1 MAKYTIELR
10 KVCDIY
16 GRNEVENWFKEWNLS
31 DYLTNEEIN
40 VITERGV
47 FNKDRLAT
55 QIIDTYFM
63 REIGEETP
71 ALFKLR
77 AKNKMKLLMEE
88 YSPLIYSASIK
99 YDPLVNVDVT
109 ETYSREVNDKGSS
122 LTNDTGHSESN
133 NTNNASGLTVNSD
146 TPQGQ
151 ISKSAILSG
160 SYASN
165 TQAGESTS
173 SVNDTTNT
181 SASSKEDR
189 NSQSL
194 ETSSKT
200 TKGNSGVS
208 ATAQKM
214 IEQYRDNIRAINR
227 EIIEELN
234 ILFMGLF

>member
-16 GRNEVENWFKEWNLS
+16 GRETVENWFKDWRLE
-31 DYLTNEEIN
+31 DYLTEKEIN
-40 VITERGV
+40 VINSRGI
-47 FNKDRLAT
+47 FSKDKLAT
-55 QIIDTYFM
+55 QIVNTYFM
-63 REIGEETP
+63 REIGQETP
-71 ALFKLR
+71 ALFKLY
-77 AKNKMKLLMEE
+77 AKNKMAQIMEE
-88 YSPLIYSASIK
+88 YSPLIYSASIE
-99 YDPLVNVDVT
+99 YDPLVNVDFT
-109 ETYSREVNDKGSS
+109 ETYSRQVNDAGNASS
-122 LTNDTGHSESN
+122 NT
-133 NTNNASGLTVNSD
+133 TNNASGLTVNSD

-173 SVNDTTNT
+173 NSIDTTNT
-181 SASSKEDR
+181 T
-189 NSQSL
+189 SQSI
-194 ETSSKT
+194 EQSSKT

-227 EIIEELN
+227 EIIEKLN
-234 ILFMGLF
+234 DLFMGLF